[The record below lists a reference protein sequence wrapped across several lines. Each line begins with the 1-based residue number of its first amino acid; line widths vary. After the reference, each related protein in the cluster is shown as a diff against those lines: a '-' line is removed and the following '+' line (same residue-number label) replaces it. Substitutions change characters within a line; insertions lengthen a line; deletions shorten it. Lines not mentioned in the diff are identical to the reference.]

1 MPRLLARPSLG
12 GAVPKKITDEKSSD
26 NKSTECPTPKPTK
39 TLSVVASVT
48 NVSDGS
54 SLSNYVMHQ
63 EPLVG
68 AINLTK
74 EQGRKL
80 WSMFKCPQC
89 RWNWTITKKQPAPKS
104 DGSTDTAPSSMAGS
118 VILSPSGSISE
129 AITGT
134 PTSGLAL
141 IPEELDSDVV
151 VSLTFIMT

>member
-1 MPRLLARPSLG
+1 MPRSLARPSLG

-26 NKSTECPTPKPTK
+26 NKSTERPTPKPTK
-39 TLSVVASVT
+39 TLGIAASVT
-48 NVSDGS
+48 DVSDGS

-89 RWNWTITKKQPAPKS
+89 RCNTHTLPTCPLMKNWTITKKQPAPKS
-104 DGSTDTAPSSMAGS
+104 DGSTDTAPSGMAGS
-118 VILSPSGSISE
+118 AILSPS
-129 AITGT
+129 
-134 PTSGLAL
+134 
-141 IPEELDSDVV
+141 DR
-151 VSLTFIMT
+151 